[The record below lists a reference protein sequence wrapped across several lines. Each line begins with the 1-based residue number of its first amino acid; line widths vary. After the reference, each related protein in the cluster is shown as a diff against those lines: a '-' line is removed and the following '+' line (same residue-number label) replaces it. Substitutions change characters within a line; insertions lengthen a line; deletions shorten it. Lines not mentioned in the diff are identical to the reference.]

1 MKETDEQIEF
11 AISQYLDGTLAA
23 EERAQVE
30 SLLADDAR
38 LRSLLEEHRTLTEF
52 LRSVPMPEI
61 RWDGLA
67 QSIDSAID
75 QELESRT
82 RRASWWIQ
90 FRVPAGLA
98 AAASVILV
106 VGIWTHHLL
115 GPKPTPRANP
125 GASINLTALIVQG
138 PQEDKAEGR
147 QVADVSIGPGG
158 SYAKESQLAPYMDQ
172 IDIRPARVL
181 MASGITPEQPT
192 GASPF

>member
-1 MKETDEQIEF
+1 MKETDEQTEF
-11 AISQYLDGTLAA
+11 AISQYLDGTLA
-23 EERAQVE
+23 EDERAEVE
-30 SLLADDAR
+30 ALLGEDVR
-38 LRSLLEEHRTLTEF
+38 LRSVLEEHRALTEI
-52 LRSVPMPEI
+52 LRSIPMPAI

-67 QSIDSAID
+67 RSIDAAID

-90 FRVPAGLA
+90 FRIPAGLA

-115 GPKPTPRANP
+115 GPKPTPAPNP
-125 GASINLTALIVQG
+125 GGSTNLTALIVQG
-138 PQEDKAEGR
+138 PQEDRAEGR

-181 MASGITPEQPT
+181 MASGITPEQPA